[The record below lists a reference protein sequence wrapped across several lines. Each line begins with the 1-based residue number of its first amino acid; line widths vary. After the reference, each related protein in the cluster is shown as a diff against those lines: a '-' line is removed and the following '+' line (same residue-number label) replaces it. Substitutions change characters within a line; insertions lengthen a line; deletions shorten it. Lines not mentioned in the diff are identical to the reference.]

1 MREGAKFYRMKAHI
15 VRNRINLS
23 WVGSV
28 WAHASS
34 FVGIGGFLLLA
45 PSSNVHCCRVDAYR
59 EVLFSCLHTFLMQR
73 MFF

>member
-45 PSSNVHCCRVDAYR
+45 PSSKCIVV
-59 EVLFSCLHTFLMQR
+59 VLMLIGRFYFHVYIHF
-73 MFF
+73 